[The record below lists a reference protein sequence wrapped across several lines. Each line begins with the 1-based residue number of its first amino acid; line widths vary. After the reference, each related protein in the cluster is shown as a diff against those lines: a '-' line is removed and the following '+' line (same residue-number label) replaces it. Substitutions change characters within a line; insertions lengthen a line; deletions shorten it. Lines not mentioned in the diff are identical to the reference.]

1 MHFGSTVAGAIT
13 DVTWQS
19 ESQIDC
25 LFWLAQLLFFVL
37 NLLSCPQVFT
47 MRQTAVV
54 RTWTMEF
61 LWLAMAMRVKM
72 WMGRSTGLS
81 RTGMSQLVCRATIM
95 GGAKYLTE
103 AVRYTSVRTLQ

>member
-1 MHFGSTVAGAIT
+1 MFAVATMQFGSTVAGAIT
-13 DVTWQS
+13 DVAWQPA
-19 ESQIDC
+19 SQIG

-37 NLLSCPQVFT
+37 TLLSCPQVFT

-81 RTGMSQLVCRATIM
+81 RTGMSQFVCRATIM
-95 GGAKYLTE
+95 GEGGRGYPNI
-103 AVRYTSVRTLQ
+103 